1 MVETI
6 AFTEPRIRGIRPPLS
21 GRTYYKDSGFQ
32 GLQVA
37 VFPSGSKVFYLVR
50 RTSGRPTRHRLGTS
64 EQLSV
69 IQARAAAAAI
79 AGKIAI
85 GENPQTDR
93 RRLREE
99 PTLEK
104 LHQHWMLYANSH
116 KKATSAKEDKRLF
129 ERLCSELAKR
139 RLGTIRKTDIQAL
152 HADIG
157 LNNGPYAANRL
168 LALLRSMFN
177 QAMEIGYRGDNPAKG
192 VKMFKEESRDR
203 FLQIGELE
211 AFFGALEQ
219 EPQIFKDYFLMLL
232 LTGARKSNV
241 LMMRWDAVDLTTG
254 CWRIA
259 ENKSGSVVM
268 VPLVGPAVEL
278 LLARKEA
285 SNGSPWVFPGHK
297 VGAHLTEP
305 DKAWARIRTAA
316 KLEDLRI
323 HDLRRSLGSWMAGQN
338 TSLTIIGKVL
348 GHKTPQATAVYARLS
363 MDPQRLAMENAT
375 SAMLLAGKQ
384 TKQLTIDVKTTEV
397 IGEDDE

>member
-1 MVETI
+1 
-6 AFTEPRIRGIRPPLS
+6 
-21 GRTYYKDSGFQ
+21 
-32 GLQVA
+32 
-37 VFPSGSKVFYLVR
+37 
-50 RTSGRPTRHRLGTS
+50 
-64 EQLSV
+64 
-69 IQARAAAAAI
+69 
-79 AGKIAI
+79 
-85 GENPQTDR
+85 
-93 RRLREE
+93 
-99 PTLEK
+99 
-104 LHQHWMLYANSH
+104 
-116 KKATSAKEDKRLF
+116 
-129 ERLCSELAKR
+129 
-139 RLGTIRKTDIQAL
+139 
-152 HADIG
+152 
-157 LNNGPYAANRL
+157 
-168 LALLRSMFN
+168 
-177 QAMEIGYRGDNPAKG
+177 
-192 VKMFKEESRDR
+192 
-203 FLQIGELE
+203 
-211 AFFGALEQ
+211 
-219 EPQIFKDYFLMLL
+219 MLL